1 LSAVPKPQPAPAP
14 LISETLAHFAL
25 GTSLAEVPV
34 DVRERAKHL
43 MLDAIGIGFASTTFD
58 FARTSLAGARALS
71 AQGGHGDSVVLGM
84 ATRLALR
91 DAVMLNG
98 ILMHG
103 LDYDDTHVP
112 GVLHGTVSLLPVVLA
127 QGAALHRSGADVLAA
142 YLTALECAARI
153 ATVAKGGFHRTGFH
167 PTGLVGA
174 FGCALAAGR
183 LQGLTAS
190 QLVMAQG
197 IALSMAGGSLEF
209 LEDGAW
215 TKRLHPGWAGVAG
228 ISAAT
233 LAVHGFIGPAAAYE
247 GRFGLYATHIG
258 GNHAPQTKPA
268 EPLDLALATAGLG
281 KTWEIHAVAVKPF
294 PLCHLTHACAD
305 AAIAIH
311 RSGLDPARIRRVT
324 ALVPAETVAIVCE
337 PEANK
342 RRPQNDYDARFSIPF
357 VVASGLIKGRVG
369 LAELEAAELCNPAV
383 LALADKVVYQ
393 VDPRSGFPKHYSG
406 EVVVE
411 MDDGKMVAH
420 REQINRGAAERPITE
435 REIIDKFYQNA
446 ALALPHGRAERILE
460 AVLQLDAMA
469 DVQTLAELLA

>member
-1 LSAVPKPQPAPAP
+1 LSAVPKPLPVPDALIAEALAGFVLNTSWAAIPA
-14 LISETLAHFAL
+14 
-25 GTSLAEVPV
+25 V
-34 DVRERAKHL
+34 VRERAKHL

-71 AQGGHGDSVVLGM
+71 ALGGGGQSVVLGM
-84 ATRLALR
+84 ATRLAMR

-127 QGAALHRSGADVLAA
+127 QGAALHRSGADALAA
-142 YLTALECAARI
+142 YVTALECAARI

-233 LAVHGFIGPAAAYE
+233 LAAHGFIGPAAAYE

-258 GNHAPQTKPA
+258 GNHEHKA
-268 EPLDLALATAGLG
+268 EPVDLSLATAGLG
-281 KTWEIHAVAVKPF
+281 QVWEIHAVAVKPF

-305 AAIAIH
+305 AAIALH

-324 ALVPAETVAIVCE
+324 ALVPAETVPIVCE

-369 LAELEAAELCNPAV
+369 LAELEAAELRNPVV
-383 LALADKVVYQ
+383 LALADKVAYQ

-411 MDDGKMVAH
+411 MDDGKIVAH

-435 REIIDKFYQNA
+435 REIVDKFYQNA
-446 ALALPHGRAERILE
+446 ALAIPHERAERILD
-460 AVLQLDAMA
+460 AVLRLDAMA

>member
-1 LSAVPKPQPAPAP
+1 MSAVPTPRAAPEP
-14 LISETLAHFAL
+14 LIGETLAHFAL
-25 GTSLAEVPV
+25 GTPLERVPPA
-34 DVRERAKHL
+34 VRERAKHL

-58 FARTSLAGARALS
+58 FARTALAGARALS
-71 AQGGHGDSVVLGM
+71 AMGGDGESVVLGM
-84 ATRLALR
+84 ATRLAMR

-142 YLTALECAARI
+142 YVTGLECAARI

-183 LQGLTAS
+183 LQGLTAP

-233 LAVHGFIGPAAAYE
+233 LAAHGFIGPAAAYE
-247 GRFGLYATHIG
+247 GRFGLYATHIASNG
-258 GNHAPQTKPA
+258 EPAAAPVDPG
-268 EPLDLALATAGLG
+268 LATRGLG
-281 KTWEIHAVAVKPF
+281 EEWEIHAVAVKPF

-305 AAIAIH
+305 AAIALH
-311 RSGLDPARIRRVT
+311 RKGVAPARIRRVT
-324 ALVPAETVAIVCE
+324 ALVPAETVPIVCE
-337 PEANK
+337 PQANK

-357 VVASGLIKGRVG
+357 VVASGLIKGKVG

-383 LALADKVVYQ
+383 LALADRVVYQ
-393 VDPRSGFPKHYSG
+393 VDPRSGFPRHYSG

-411 MDDGKMVAH
+411 LEDGQILAH

-435 REIIDKFYQNA
+435 GEIVDKFRQNA
-446 ALALPHGRAERILE
+446 ALALPQERAERILD
-460 AVLQLDAMA
+460 AVLRLDAMA

>member
-1 LSAVPKPQPAPAP
+1 MSAVPKLRAAPEP
-14 LISETLAHFAL
+14 LIGETLAHFAL
-25 GTSLAEVPV
+25 GTPLERVPPA
-34 DVRERAKHL
+34 VRERAKHL

-58 FARTSLAGARALS
+58 FARTALAGARALS
-71 AQGGHGDSVVLGM
+71 AMGGHGDSVVLGM
-84 ATRLALR
+84 ATRLAMR

-142 YLTALECAARI
+142 YVTGLECAARI

-183 LQGLTAS
+183 LQGLTAP

-233 LAVHGFIGPAAAYE
+233 LAAHGFIGPAAAYE
-247 GRFGLYATHIG
+247 GRFGLYATHIASNG
-258 GNHAPQTKPA
+258 EPAAAPVDPG
-268 EPLDLALATAGLG
+268 LATRGLG
-281 KTWEIHAVAVKPF
+281 EEWEIHAVAVKPF

-305 AAIAIH
+305 AAIALH
-311 RSGLDPARIRRVT
+311 RKGVAPARIRRVT
-324 ALVPAETVAIVCE
+324 ALVPAETVPIVCE
-337 PEANK
+337 PQANK

-357 VVASGLIKGRVG
+357 VVASGLIKGKVG

-383 LALADKVVYQ
+383 LALADKVAYE
-393 VDPRSGFPKHYSG
+393 VDARSGFPRHYSG

-411 MDDGKMVAH
+411 LEDGQILAH

-435 REIIDKFYQNA
+435 GEIVDKFRQNA
-446 ALALPHGRAERILE
+446 ALALPQERAERILD
-460 AVLQLDAMA
+460 AVLRLDAMA

>member
-1 LSAVPKPQPAPAP
+1 MSAVPKSLPVPDALIAEALAGFVLNTSWAAIPA
-14 LISETLAHFAL
+14 
-25 GTSLAEVPV
+25 V
-34 DVRERAKHL
+34 VRERAKHL

-71 AQGGHGDSVVLGM
+71 ALGGGGQSVVLGM
-84 ATRLALR
+84 ATRLAMR

-127 QGAALHRSGADVLAA
+127 QGAALHRSGADALAA
-142 YLTALECAARI
+142 YVTALECAARI

-190 QLVMAQG
+190 ELVMAQG

-233 LAVHGFIGPAAAYE
+233 LAAHGFIGPAAAYE

-258 GNHAPQTKPA
+258 GNHEHKA
-268 EPLDLALATAGLG
+268 EPVDLSLATAGLG
-281 KTWEIHAVAVKPF
+281 QVWEIHAVAVKPF

-305 AAIAIH
+305 AAIALH
-311 RSGLDPARIRRVT
+311 RSGLDPARIRRVA
-324 ALVPAETVAIVCE
+324 ALVPEETVPIVCE

-369 LAELEAAELCNPAV
+369 LAELEAAELRNPVV
-383 LALADKVVYQ
+383 LALADKVAYT

-411 MDDGKMVAH
+411 MDDGRIVAH
-420 REQINRGAAERPITE
+420 REQINRGSAERPITE
-435 REIIDKFYQNA
+435 REIVDKFYQNA
-446 ALALPHGRAERILE
+446 ALAIPHERAERILD
-460 AVLQLDAMA
+460 AVLRLDTMA
-469 DVQTLAELLA
+469 DVHTLAELLV